1 MAVYGETGR
10 YPLYI
15 QRYIRIMKFLGEIL
29 NSNNVITKV
38 VYKDM
43 LVGMQNGQKNWA
55 INIKDIFDMYGFSYI
70 WDNQE
75 YFQYKSYAV
84 LIKKD

>member
-1 MAVYGETGR
+1 
-10 YPLYI
+10 
-15 QRYIRIMKFLGEIL
+15 MKFLGEIL

-55 INIKDIFDMYGFSYI
+55 SNMVFPIYGSIKNLFNINHM
-70 WDNQE
+70 QC
-75 YFQYKSYAV
+75 
-84 LIKKD
+84 